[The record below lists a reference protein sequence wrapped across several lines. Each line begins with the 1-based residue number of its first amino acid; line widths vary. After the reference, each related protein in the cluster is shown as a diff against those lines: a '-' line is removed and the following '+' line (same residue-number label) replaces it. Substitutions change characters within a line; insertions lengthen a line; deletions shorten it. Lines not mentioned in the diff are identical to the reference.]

1 MVVSK
6 TDNSSSAIFK
16 SVVAKLFTSSLSDAT
31 HKSYSR
37 MINSYLQFCETYYAE
52 CRPFP
57 SSHILLS
64 HFIANLFLRNYS
76 PSTIATHISALS
88 FVHKSNSWPDPTDMF
103 VIHKILK
110 GVQNLKGKNDPR
122 LPITKDILI
131 KLIDSLPC
139 VIVNVD
145 NQLALKAMFL
155 LAFYAFLR
163 VGEISTKG
171 GSDTKQVLQVGDISF
186 DRENSSL
193 KGMSLTMTYY
203 KHSDLHPKTI
213 YIPICADNITCPV
226 IHVHHY
232 LSQFGHSSG
241 PLFQFKSGAPV
252 TRSYF
257 TTSLKSALSF
267 IGLDTRYYKAHSFRI
282 GAATSAAARGIPH
295 SVIQG
300 MGRWKSSAFMKYI
313 RMQNF

>member
-1 MVVSK
+1 MLDLIKYGNNMKNLVMR
-6 TDNSSSAIFK
+6 
-16 SVVAKLFTSSLSDAT
+16 VAFR
-31 HKSYSR
+31 H
-37 MINSYLQFCETYYAE
+37 
-52 CRPFP
+52 
-57 SSHILLS
+57 
-64 HFIANLFLRNYS
+64 
-76 PSTIATHISALS
+76 PSTIVTHIAASS
-88 FVHKSNSWPDPTDMF
+88 FVQKSNSWPDPTDMF

-110 GVQNLKGKNDPR
+110 GVQNLKGKNDLR

-155 LAFYAFLR
+155 
-163 VGEISTKG
+163 
-171 GSDTKQVLQVGDISF
+171 
-186 DRENSSL
+186 
-193 KGMSLTMTYY
+193 
-203 KHSDLHPKTI
+203 DLHPKTI

-226 IHVHHY
+226 TLVHHY

-252 TRSYF
+252 TRSSF

-300 MGRWKSSAFMKYI
+300 MGRWKSSVFMKYI
-313 RMQNF
+313 RMQNFN